1 VSEAAIE
8 TPQYQLL
15 NRAHSVF
22 QPHSEVGRYETL
34 QSLKKYVEEKQTP
47 DFDERIK
54 ESGVRGQLIQR
65 DLIVFIGLLT

>member
-1 VSEAAIE
+1 
-8 TPQYQLL
+8 
-15 NRAHSVF
+15 
-22 QPHSEVGRYETL
+22 VGRYETL